1 MLGSI
6 REGRLFFFFFF
17 GGGYLSFLAGYFF
30 LFAFLISVLSIG
42 LMGHGDS
49 VWGFGDILTATAH

>member
-6 REGRLFFFFFF
+6 RERRLFFIFLVV
-17 GGGYLSFLAGYFF
+17 GGYSSFLTY
-30 LFAFLISVLSIG
+30 LYSSIR
-42 LMGHGDS
+42 LMGHGNS